1 MLRKLIKYDKRA
13 LRKISLSMILVA
25 LVAGLLSGLC
35 LRFQD
40 KASEYLVLELLIS
53 LVNLISFFA
62 LTVSMLVVIVF
73 VALRFY
79 RNFYTD
85 EGYLTFTLPVRRT
98 QLMFSKTYV
107 GFSAIV
113 KQLIAIIGGVAI
125 IFALVWDKATD
136 ESAAT
141 SLAEILIIGIRA
153 LWTSDPKM
161 FVIYAVEIFAGILA
175 YLLFDLMLIYLC
187 ISLASVI
194 VKKARIAVAIA
205 IFYFANSFV
214 IGGIELAVILL
225 TVSASEGFFLLI
237 ENVPLPEQE
246 AVLVL
251 FILALILFLL
261 IESFICYMINLTVTE
276 RKLNLE

>member
-13 LRKISLSMILVA
+13 LRKISLSMFLVA

-40 KASEYLVLELLIS
+40 KASEYLLLELLIS
-53 LVNLISFFA
+53 LVNLISIFA
-62 LTVSMLVVIVF
+62 LAVSMLVVIVF

-113 KQLIAIIGGVAI
+113 KQLIAILGGVAI
-125 IFALVWDKATD
+125 ILALVWDKATD
-136 ESAAT
+136 ETAMT
-141 SLAEILIIGIRA
+141 SLAEIIVVAIRE
-153 LWTSDPKM
+153 LWKTDAKM

-251 FILALILFLL
+251 FILALIIFLL

>member
-1 MLRKLIKYDKRA
+1 MLRKLIKYDKKA

-35 LRFQD
+35 IRFQE
-40 KASEYLVLELLIS
+40 KASEYLVLELLLS
-53 LVNLISFFA
+53 LVNLISIFA
-62 LTVSMLVVIVF
+62 LAVSMLVVIVF

-125 IFALVWDKATD
+125 ILAFVWDKATD
-136 ESAAT
+136 ETAMT
-141 SLAEILIIGIRA
+141 SLAEIIVVAIRE
-153 LWTSDPKM
+153 LWAADPKM

>member
-13 LRKISLSMILVA
+13 LRKISLSMFLVA

-40 KASEYLVLELLIS
+40 KASEYLVLDLLIS
-53 LVNLISFFA
+53 LVNLISIFA
-62 LTVSMLVVIVF
+62 IAVSMLVVIVF

-98 QLMFSKTYV
+98 QLMFSKAYV

-141 SLAEILIIGIRA
+141 SLAEILIIGIRE
-153 LWTSDPKM
+153 LWTADPKM

>member
-1 MLRKLIKYDKRA
+1 MLRKLIKYDKKA
-13 LRKISLSMILVA
+13 LRKISVSMFLVA
-25 LVAGLLSGLC
+25 LIAGVLSGLC
-35 LRFQD
+35 TRF
-40 KASEYLVLELLIS
+40 AERVEEYLVLDLLFS
-53 LVNLISFFA
+53 LVNLISLFA
-62 LTVSMLVVIVF
+62 LAASMLVVIVF

-98 QLMFSKTYV
+98 QLMFSKAFV
-107 GFSAIV
+107 GFFAIV

-125 IFALVWDKATD
+125 ILALVWDKATD
-136 ESAAT
+136 ETAT
-141 SLAEILIIGIRA
+141 TSFAEIIVVAIRE
-153 LWTSDPKM
+153 LWKTDAKM
-161 FVIYAVEIFAGILA
+161 FVIYAVEGLLVILA
-175 YLLFDLMLIYLC
+175 YLLFDLMLVYLC

-225 TVSASEGFFLLI
+225 SVAAYEGFYILI
-237 ENVPLPEQE
+237 DGLPMPEQN
-246 AVLVL
+246 ALFVL
-251 FILALILFLL
+251 FILALIIFLL
-261 IESFICYMINLTVTE
+261 IEAFICYMINLAVTE

>member
-13 LRKISLSMILVA
+13 LRKISLSMFLVA

-53 LVNLISFFA
+53 LVNLISIFA
-62 LTVSMLVVIVF
+62 LAVSMLVVIVF

-113 KQLIAIIGGVAI
+113 KQLIAILGGVAI
-125 IFALVWDKATD
+125 ILALVWDKATD
-136 ESAAT
+136 ETAMT
-141 SLAEILIIGIRA
+141 SLAEIIVVAIRE
-153 LWTSDPKM
+153 LWQTDAKM

-251 FILALILFLL
+251 FILALIIFLL

>member
-13 LRKISLSMILVA
+13 LRKISLSMFLVA

-40 KASEYLVLELLIS
+40 KASEYLVLDLLIS
-53 LVNLISFFA
+53 LVNLISIFA

-125 IFALVWDKATD
+125 ILALVWDKATD
-136 ESAAT
+136 ETAMT
-141 SLAEILIIGIRA
+141 SLAEIFVVAIRE
-153 LWTSDPKM
+153 LWRSDPKM
-161 FVIYAVEIFAGILA
+161 FVIYAVEGFFGILA

>member
-13 LRKISLSMILVA
+13 LRKISLSMFLVA

-53 LVNLISFFA
+53 LVNLISLFA
-62 LTVSMLVVIVF
+62 LAASMLVVIVF

-113 KQLIAIIGGVAI
+113 KQLIAILGGVAI
-125 IFALVWDKATD
+125 ILAFVWDKATD
-136 ESAAT
+136 ETAMT
-141 SLAEILIIGIRA
+141 SLAEIIVVAIRE
-153 LWTSDPKM
+153 LWAADPKM
-161 FVIYAVEIFAGILA
+161 FVIYAVEGFVGILA